1 MEEDEAASDD
11 PADHYGS
18 VKTDKC
24 RGGTRM
30 TEHDVMEAAKKL
42 AGIIRETDVYGEYLH
57 QREEL
62 KKQPQLYDQVNE
74 YRQKNFDIQNGMDG
88 AELFDKMEAF
98 EREYREFR
106 ENPVVDDF
114 LRAELAFCRM
124 MQEMYVLL
132 TAEIDFE

>member
-1 MEEDEAASDD
+1 
-11 PADHYGS
+11 
-18 VKTDKC
+18 
-24 RGGTRM
+24 M

-42 AGIIRETDVYGEYLH
+42 AGIIRENDVYGEYLH